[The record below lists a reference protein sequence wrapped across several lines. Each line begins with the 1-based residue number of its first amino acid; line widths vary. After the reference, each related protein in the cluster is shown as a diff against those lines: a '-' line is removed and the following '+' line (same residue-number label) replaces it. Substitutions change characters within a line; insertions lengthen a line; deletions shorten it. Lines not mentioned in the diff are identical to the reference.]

1 MPGEDDLSSRFDYLF
16 EPLPDEESTG
26 EAAVT
31 EPAGAASSD
40 DPASPSKTPVRVAFA
55 AFILTVLAA
64 TTVVTTLLLQRGDDA
79 TDSIDVSP
87 APVPIST
94 TAPGL
99 PSQAAPPPPAPPPT
113 ETSEGVGTPNVQL
126 APQPERQEPTT
137 ARRKPAAGVPNTPET
152 RAPISVA
159 PTKRAPF
166 PNQRTGGGQDTE
178 GGGLLGGL
186 PGPDLPGPL

>member
-16 EPLPDEESTG
+16 EPLPHEESTG
-26 EAAVT
+26 DAADT
-31 EPAGAASSD
+31 EPADAVSEDHPS
-40 DPASPSKTPVRVAFA
+40 SPSTTPVRLAFA
-55 AFILTVLAA
+55 AFILTVMAAA
-64 TTVVTTLLLQRGDDA
+64 TVVAALLLQRPDDA

-87 APVPIST
+87 DPAPLST

-99 PSQAAPPPPAPPPT
+99 PSQAAPPPPAPPT
-113 ETSEGVGTPNVQL
+113 ETSEGVETPTVQL

-137 ARRKPAAGVPNTPET
+137 ARRKPAAAVPKTPKT

-166 PNQRTGGGQDTE
+166 PSQRTGGNEETE